1 LSKLVPLTNG
11 PKNASSYV
19 DLHRTRLD
27 ERDVIAVYHNDA
39 LRLLK
44 CDRHHGV
51 GRGNIGLC
59 ANESTSEVFICKL
72 QVRERFAK

>member
-1 LSKLVPLTNG
+1 MLTFTAQG
-11 PKNASSYV
+11 WTSA
-19 DLHRTRLD
+19 T
-27 ERDVIAVYHNDA
+27 VIAVYHNDA

-44 CDRHHGV
+44 CARHHGV
-51 GRGNIGLC
+51 GRGNIGLG